1 MNRAVLWFRRDLRL
15 TDNPALRAALKEC
28 DRVWPLYIHAPDE
41 ETPWPPG
48 EASRWWLHHSL
59 ASLDMALR
67 QRSSRLLI
75 LREPS
80 LEALQRFVRDE
91 KITHL
96 YWNRLYDPALLAR
109 DEAIRQRL
117 QTMGLHCR
125 SFNAA
130 LLFEPWE
137 VAKRNGGPFRV
148 FTPFWRTCLGR
159 LRDIAPPLPAPRR
172 LPPLPG
178 REQNL
183 CIDALGLLPRPPWDA
198 GLRRCWKPGETGAL
212 TRLRHF
218 LGDGLDGY
226 AVTRDLPGVTGTSR
240 LSPHL
245 HFGELGPRQILHA
258 LLARGRDGPTPP
270 PDSGPGRF
278 LAELGWREFAHH
290 LIFHYPETQQESLD
304 ARFSNFP
311 WVDAG
316 RQTDALRA
324 WQRGKTGI
332 PIVDAGMRELWQSGW
347 MHNRVR
353 MIVASLLTKNLGIH
367 WLEGARWFWDTLV
380 DADLADNTLG
390 WQWTAGCGADAAPFF
405 RIFNPL
411 RQGERFDPEGSYVRR
426 WVPELAGLPAP
437 QIHAPWEAKEELLS
451 RAGIRLG
458 IDYPLPMLDLKRSRE
473 RALEW
478 WRRIQ

>member
-1 MNRAVLWFRRDLRL
+1 MNRAILWFRRDLRL
-15 TDNPALRAALKEC
+15 TDNPALRAALTEC

-41 ETPWPPG
+41 EDPWPPG
-48 EASRWWLHHSL
+48 GASRWWLHYSL
-59 ASLDMALR
+59 VSLDKALR

-75 LREPS
+75 RRGPS
-80 LEALQRFVRDE
+80 LQALLRFVREE

-96 YWNRLYDPALLAR
+96 YWNRLYDPALHSR
-109 DEAIRQRL
+109 DDTIRQHL
-117 QTMGLHCR
+117 QTTGLHCH

-137 VAKRNGGPFRV
+137 VANRNGGPFRV
-148 FTPFWRTCLGR
+148 FTPFWRTCLRR
-159 LRDIAPPLPAPRR
+159 LGDLAPPLSAPRR

-178 REQNL
+178 RRQSL
-183 CIDALGLLPRPPWDA
+183 DIDTLGLLPRVPWDA
-198 GLRRCWKPGETGAL
+198 GLHRCWKPGETGAL
-212 TRLRHF
+212 KRLRNF
-218 LGDGLDGY
+218 LEDGLDDY
-226 AVTRDLPGVTGTSR
+226 AATRDRPGAIGTSR

-245 HFGELGPRQILHA
+245 HFGELGPRQILHV
-258 LLARGRDGPTPP
+258 LLARSRGDPVPP
-270 PDSGPGRF
+270 PDRGPGRF
-278 LAELGWREFAHH
+278 LTELGWREFAHH
-290 LIFHYPETQQESLD
+290 LIFHYPGTQQEPLD
-304 ARFSNFP
+304 PRFIRFP
-311 WVDAG
+311 WV
-316 RQTDALRA
+316 RTDHHAAALRI
-324 WQRGKTGI
+324 WQRGETGI

-380 DADLADNTLG
+380 DADLADNSLG

-437 QIHAPWEAKEELLS
+437 QIHAPWKAKKELLS
-451 RAGIRLG
+451 QAGIRLG
-458 IDYPLPMLDLKRSRE
+458 IDYPLPILDLQHSRE
-473 RALEW
+473 QALER
-478 WRRIQ
+478 WRHIR